1 MIGCLNFVNFLAL
14 KDLPDQSISKEVEF
28 NSNFQ
33 AIQTANDILSD
44 SQWRLKYDTDRLYT
58 GYGKLHGPPKFNSPK
73 ALTKY
78 YPASSSAKP

>member
-1 MIGCLNFVNFLAL
+1 M
-14 KDLPDQSISKEVEF
+14 DLSLTPGASAEDINKQSRKLGRT
-28 NSNFQ
+28 
-33 AIQTANDILSD
+33 IQTANDILSD